1 MKNQVYYKR
10 DGERYISFFIIERDT
25 KCYFFLRKLTTLKEK
40 INIAIDVVTPGEPTD
55 EIVKLHK
62 KYILDRYDSSTTIYT
77 NSGYQG
83 GSKEDDRL
91 WLEFRKRLKREENL
105 KNLLVD

>member
-1 MKNQVYYKR
+1 MKNQIYYKR
-10 DGERYISFFIIERDT
+10 DGERYIDFFTIERET
-25 KCYFFLRKLTTLKEK
+25 KSYLFLRKLTTLKDK

-55 EIVKLHK
+55 EIVKHYK
-62 KYILDRYDSSTTIYT
+62 KYALTTYEPSTTIYT